1 MTSATSPAKAAPGP
15 GIRYR
20 LGVLS
25 RTVAA
30 IAGGYGVAALAAAA
44 LALCLPTTR
53 AEAAMTG
60 TLAAFVVYPI
70 AVMWVFACA
79 SAWRAWVGL
88 ALAALLPG
96 AVVLAFGYLAGGAA

>member
-1 MTSATSPAKAAPGP
+1 MASTTRPAAGP
-15 GIRYR
+15 GLRYR

-25 RTVAA
+25 RTIAA
-30 IAGGYGVAALAAAA
+30 IGGGYCVSALVASA

-60 TLAAFVVYPI
+60 TLTAFVVYPI

-79 SAWRAWVGL
+79 TALRAWAGL

-96 AVVLAFGYLAGGAA
+96 AVVLAMGYLATGGAA

>member
-1 MTSATSPAKAAPGP
+1 MASSIRPTAVP

-30 IAGGYGVAALAAAA
+30 IGGGYGLSALVASA
-44 LALCLPTTR
+44 LALILPTTR

-60 TLAAFVVYPI
+60 TLTAFVVYPI

-79 SAWRAWVGL
+79 TALRAWVGL

-96 AVVLAFGYLAGGAA
+96 AVVLALGYLTAGGAA

>member
-1 MTSATSPAKAAPGP
+1 MASSTRTHAGP

-30 IAGGYGVAALAAAA
+30 IGGGYCVSALVAAA

-60 TLAAFVVYPI
+60 TLTAFVVYPI

-79 SAWRAWVGL
+79 TALRAWAGL

-96 AVVLAFGYLAGGAA
+96 AVVLALGYLTAGGAA